1 MQIAISS
8 HKAREHAP
16 TGSPDNYIMAY
27 RTPPFRSSFPMLLAS
42 SLLLAQPISA
52 VAAEQVQCSASGTSW
67 SCEPMQPR
75 GELPPRPP
83 QTTPAPAPVSN
94 APVGIAAPAVTAA
107 AVTAPRVNEFS
118 QLDWVPREQLTSEQQ
133 AAIAPYCGGT
143 YVEPERSG
151 RDDETPFDQL
161 PVQASADSSRFEQGS
176 QTGVLEGD
184 VLLRQG
190 RLQASADQASFDQ
203 TNSSAQLKG
212 NVRLRDQGVLVL
224 GDQASMRIDN
234 GETRI
239 DNVQYVVH
247 EAGARGDAE
256 KLLRR
261 DDAVIVMT
269 NGSYTTCEPGQNTWS
284 LHSKDIELDREK
296 GWGEAKHVTLKVK
309 DVPVFY
315 TPYIYFPLDDRRHTG
330 LLPPSFSHSTDNGT
344 EIETPYYINIAPDYD
359 ATIYPRYM
367 SERGMQLEGE
377 FRYLKPDNAGSVS
390 AAYLNDTKYDE
401 NRWLYGWQHQGGL
414 SSRWSTE
421 VDYTDISDPF
431 YFQDLNSALD
441 VRSDTYVDQRAGVTY
456 RGDGWRFNAAVHGY
470 ELATITSLTPYERLP
485 QLRLDGADWLGNSGL
500 RFGYKAEYTYFDRDL
515 DSGFITGQDG
525 IQFDSLGNPI
535 LTPDENLVGLQ
546 RATGHRVSV
555 SPSLSYP
562 WRNNWA
568 FVTPS
573 VRTQSTYYD
582 LDFDSQTDGFDYAGA
597 NTTPSSTIPVASLDG
612 GLYFD
617 RQTNWFGNSLRQ
629 TLEPRAFYLYAPDED
644 QNDQPL
650 FDTNENTFSYNSLFR
665 DDRFSGNDRVGDA
678 NQLSLGVTSRALEND
693 GSERARGSFG
703 QVFYFRDRN
712 VQLLEPDGT
721 APEADTSSSS
731 AYAGEL
737 MYKVSDA
744 WRLNADA
751 LWDPDDSANDAGSLM
766 ANYQP
771 EPRKI
776 LNMGYRYRNNIN
788 TFNALTGSFDRDADQ
803 RIDQSDMSFMWPLGP
818 QWSVIG
824 RWQHDFAEDRTLEA
838 FGGLEYD
845 SCCWK
850 LRVVNRYWVDYNE
863 FESVAQDETNR
874 GIFLQIVLK
883 GLGSVTGNGV
893 DSLLDD
899 GIPGYRE
906 REKNAL

>member
-1 MQIAISS
+1 
-8 HKAREHAP
+8 
-16 TGSPDNYIMAY
+16 MAY

-42 SLLLAQPISA
+42 SLLLAQPISSF
-52 VAAEQVQCSASGTSW
+52 AASQVQCTPSGNSW
-67 SCEPMQPR
+67 SCEPIQAR
-75 GELPPRPP
+75 GELPPRPV
-83 QTTPAPAPVSN
+83 QATPPPPPVSN
-94 APVGIAAPAVTAA
+94 EPVGIAASAVAA
-107 AVTAPRVNEFS
+107 NDAGNNDYSR
-118 QLDWVPREQLTSEQQ
+118 LDWVPREQLSAEQQ

-161 PVQASADSSRFEQGS
+161 PVYASAESSRFEQGS

-184 VLLRQG
+184 VLMRQG
-190 RLQASADQASFDQ
+190 RLQARADQASFDQ
-203 TNSSAQLKG
+203 ANSSARLEG

-239 DNVQYVVH
+239 DNVDYVIH
-247 EAGARGDAE
+247 DARARGTAD
-256 KLLRR
+256 KLMRR
-261 DDAVIVMT
+261 DDGIIVMT
-269 NGSYTTCEPGQNTWS
+269 DGSYTTCEPGENTWS
-284 LHSKDIELDREK
+284 LHSKDIELDRDK
-296 GWGEAKHVTLKVK
+296 GWGEAKHVVLKVK

-315 TPYIYFPLDDRRHTG
+315 TPYIYFPLDDRRQTG
-330 LLPPSFSHSTDNGT
+330 LLTPSFSQSTDNGT

-359 ATIYPRYM
+359 ATLYPRYM
-367 SERGMQLEGE
+367 SERGLQMEGE
-377 FRYLKPDNAGSVS
+377 FRYLKPDNEGSLS
-390 AAYLNDTKYDE
+390 AAYLNDSKFNE
-401 NRWLYGWQHQGGL
+401 NRWLYGWQHEGGM
-414 SSRWSTE
+414 SSRWATE
-421 VDYTDISDPF
+421 VDFTDISDPF

-441 VRSDTYVDQRAGVTY
+441 VTSDTYVNQRAAVTY
-456 RGDGWRFNAAVHGY
+456 RGDGWRFQAAVHGY
-470 ELATITSLTPYERLP
+470 ELATITSLTPYQRLP
-485 QLRLDGADWLGNSGL
+485 QLRLDGADWLGDTGL
-500 RFGYKAEYTYFDRDL
+500 RFGYNAEYTYFDRDL
-515 DSGFITGQDG
+515 DSGFITGENG
-525 IQFDSLGNPI
+525 IQFDSAGNAI
-535 LTPDENLVGLQ
+535 LTPDENLIGLQ

-562 WRNNWA
+562 WRNSFA

-573 VRTQSTYYD
+573 VRVQSTYYD
-582 LDFDSQTDGFDYAGA
+582 LDFDARSGDGFNYGNA
-597 NTTPSSTIPVASLDG
+597 NTTPSSTIPITSLDS

-617 RQTNWFGNSLRQ
+617 RETSWFGNNLRQ

-678 NQLSLGVTSRALEND
+678 NQLALGVTSRALEED
-693 GSERARGSFG
+693 GTERARGSLG

-712 VQLLEPDGT
+712 VQLLEADGT
-721 APEADTSSSS
+721 EPDADTSSSS
-731 AYAGEL
+731 AYAAEL
-737 MYKVSDA
+737 MYRVSDA
-744 WRLNADA
+744 WRLNADM
-751 LWDPDDSANDAGSLM
+751 LWDPDNSGSDAGRFM

-788 TFNALTGSFDRDADQ
+788 TFNALTGSFDRDVDR
-803 RIDQSDMSFMWPLGP
+803 RIDQSDMSFMWPLNP
-818 QWSVIG
+818 QWSLIG
-824 RWQHDFAEDRTLEA
+824 RWQHDFADDRTLEA
-838 FGGLEYD
+838 LGGLEYD

-863 FESVAQDETNR
+863 FESVARDEANR

-883 GLGSVTGNGV
+883 GLGSVTGNDV
-893 DSLLDD
+893 DSLLGD

>member
-1 MQIAISS
+1 
-8 HKAREHAP
+8 
-16 TGSPDNYIMAY
+16 MAY

-42 SLLLAQPISA
+42 SLLLAQPISSF
-52 VAAEQVQCSASGTSW
+52 AASQVQCTPSGNSW
-67 SCEPMQPR
+67 SCEPIQAR
-75 GELPPRPP
+75 GELPPRPV
-83 QTTPAPAPVSN
+83 QATPPPPPVSN
-94 APVGIAAPAVTAA
+94 EPVGIAASAVAA
-107 AVTAPRVNEFS
+107 NDAGNNDYSR
-118 QLDWVPREQLTSEQQ
+118 LDWVPREQLSAEQQ

-161 PVQASADSSRFEQGS
+161 PVYASAESSRFEQGS

-184 VLLRQG
+184 VLMRQG
-190 RLQASADQASFDQ
+190 RLQARADQASFDQ
-203 TNSSAQLKG
+203 ANSSARLEG

-239 DNVQYVVH
+239 DNVDYVIH
-247 EAGARGDAE
+247 DARARGTAD
-256 KLLRR
+256 KLMRR
-261 DDAVIVMT
+261 DDGIIVMT
-269 NGSYTTCEPGQNTWS
+269 DGSYTTCEPGENTWS
-284 LHSKDIELDREK
+284 LHSKDIELDRDK
-296 GWGEAKHVTLKVK
+296 GWGEAKHVVLKVK

-315 TPYIYFPLDDRRHTG
+315 TPYIYFPLDDRRQTG
-330 LLPPSFSHSTDNGT
+330 LLTPSFSQSTDNGT

-359 ATIYPRYM
+359 ATLYPRYM
-367 SERGMQLEGE
+367 SERGLQMEGE
-377 FRYLKPDNAGSVS
+377 FRYLKPDNEGSLS
-390 AAYLNDTKYDE
+390 AAYLNDSKFNE
-401 NRWLYGWQHQGGL
+401 NRWLYGWQHEGGM
-414 SSRWSTE
+414 SSRWATE
-421 VDYTDISDPF
+421 VDFTDISDPF

-441 VRSDTYVDQRAGVTY
+441 VTSDTYVNQRAAVTY
-456 RGDGWRFNAAVHGY
+456 RGDGWRFQAAVHGY
-470 ELATITSLTPYERLP
+470 ELATITSLTPYQRLP
-485 QLRLDGADWLGNSGL
+485 QLRLDGADWLGDTGL
-500 RFGYKAEYTYFDRDL
+500 RFGYNAEYTYFDRDL
-515 DSGFITGQDG
+515 DSGFITGENG
-525 IQFDSLGNPI
+525 IQFDSAGNAI
-535 LTPDENLVGLQ
+535 LTPDENLIGLQ

-562 WRNNWA
+562 WRNSFA

-573 VRTQSTYYD
+573 VRVQSTYYD
-582 LDFDSQTDGFDYAGA
+582 LDFDARSGDGFNYGNA
-597 NTTPSSTIPVASLDG
+597 NTTPSSTIPITSLDS

-617 RQTNWFGNSLRQ
+617 RETSWFGNNLRQ

-678 NQLSLGVTSRALEND
+678 NQLALGVTSRALEED
-693 GSERARGSFG
+693 GTERARGSLG

-712 VQLLEPDGT
+712 VQLLEADGT
-721 APEADTSSSS
+721 EPDADTSSSS
-731 AYAGEL
+731 AYAAEL
-737 MYKVSDA
+737 MYRVSDA
-744 WRLNADA
+744 WRLNADM
-751 LWDPDDSANDAGSLM
+751 LWDPDNSGSDAGSFM

-788 TFNALTGSFDRDADQ
+788 TFNALTGSFDRDVDR
-803 RIDQSDMSFMWPLGP
+803 RIDQSDMSFMWPLNP
-818 QWSVIG
+818 QWSLIG
-824 RWQHDFAEDRTLEA
+824 RWQHDFADDRTLEA
-838 FGGLEYD
+838 LGGLEYD

-863 FESVAQDETNR
+863 FESVARDEANR

-883 GLGSVTGNGV
+883 GLGSVTGNDV
-893 DSLLDD
+893 DSLLGD

>member
-1 MQIAISS
+1 
-8 HKAREHAP
+8 
-16 TGSPDNYIMAY
+16 MAY

-42 SLLLAQPISA
+42 SLLLAQPISSF
-52 VAAEQVQCSASGTSW
+52 AANQVQCTPSGNSW
-67 SCEPMQPR
+67 SCEPIQAR
-75 GELPPRPP
+75 GELPPRPV
-83 QTTPAPAPVSN
+83 QATPPPPPVSN
-94 APVGIAAPAVTAA
+94 EPVGIAASAVAA
-107 AVTAPRVNEFS
+107 NDAGNNDYSR
-118 QLDWVPREQLTSEQQ
+118 LDWVPREQLSAEQQ

-151 RDDETPFDQL
+151 RNDETPFDQL
-161 PVQASADSSRFEQGS
+161 PVYASAESSRFEQGS

-184 VLLRQG
+184 VLMRQG
-190 RLQASADQASFDQ
+190 RLQARADQASFDQ
-203 TNSSAQLKG
+203 ANSSARLEG

-239 DNVQYVVH
+239 DNVDYVIH
-247 EAGARGDAE
+247 DARARGTAD
-256 KLLRR
+256 KLMRR
-261 DDAVIVMT
+261 DDGIIVMT
-269 NGSYTTCEPGQNTWS
+269 DGSYTTCEPGENTWS
-284 LHSKDIELDREK
+284 LHSKDIELDRDK
-296 GWGEAKHVTLKVK
+296 GWGEAKHVVLKVK

-315 TPYIYFPLDDRRHTG
+315 TPYIYFPLDDRRQTG
-330 LLPPSFSHSTDNGT
+330 LLTPSFSQSTDNGT

-359 ATIYPRYM
+359 ATLYPRYM
-367 SERGMQLEGE
+367 SERGLQMEGE
-377 FRYLKPDNAGSVS
+377 FRYLKPDNEGSLS
-390 AAYLNDTKYDE
+390 AAYLNDSKFNE
-401 NRWLYGWQHQGGL
+401 NRWLYGWQHEGGM
-414 SSRWSTE
+414 SSRWATE
-421 VDYTDISDPF
+421 VDFTDISDPF

-441 VRSDTYVDQRAGVTY
+441 VTSDTYVNQRAAVTY
-456 RGDGWRFNAAVHGY
+456 RGDGWRFQAAVHGY
-470 ELATITSLTPYERLP
+470 ELATITSLTPYQRLP
-485 QLRLDGADWLGNSGL
+485 QLRLDGADWLGDTGL
-500 RFGYKAEYTYFDRDL
+500 RFGYNAEYTYFDRDL
-515 DSGFITGQDG
+515 DSGFITGENG
-525 IQFDSLGNPI
+525 IQFDSAGNAI
-535 LTPDENLVGLQ
+535 LTPDENLIGLQ

-562 WRNNWA
+562 WRNSFA

-573 VRTQSTYYD
+573 VRVQSTYYD
-582 LDFDSQTDGFDYAGA
+582 LDFDARSGDGFNYGNA
-597 NTTPSSTIPVASLDG
+597 NTTPSSTIPITSLDS

-617 RQTNWFGNSLRQ
+617 RETSWFGNNLRQ

-678 NQLSLGVTSRALEND
+678 NQLALGVTSRALEED
-693 GSERARGSFG
+693 GTERARGSLG

-712 VQLLEPDGT
+712 VQLLEADGT
-721 APEADTSSSS
+721 EPDADTSSSS
-731 AYAGEL
+731 AYAAEL
-737 MYKVSDA
+737 MYRVSDA
-744 WRLNADA
+744 WRLNADM
-751 LWDPDDSANDAGSLM
+751 LWDPDNSGSDAGSFM

-788 TFNALTGSFDRDADQ
+788 TFNALTGSFDRDVDR
-803 RIDQSDMSFMWPLGP
+803 RIDQSDMSFMWPLNP
-818 QWSVIG
+818 QWSLIG
-824 RWQHDFAEDRTLEA
+824 RWQHDFADDRTLEA
-838 FGGLEYD
+838 LGGLEYD

-863 FESVAQDETNR
+863 FESVARDEANR

-883 GLGSVTGNGV
+883 GLGSVTGNDV
-893 DSLLDD
+893 DSLLGD

>member
-1 MQIAISS
+1 
-8 HKAREHAP
+8 
-16 TGSPDNYIMAY
+16 MAY

-42 SLLLAQPISA
+42 SLLLAQPISSF
-52 VAAEQVQCSASGTSW
+52 AASQVQCTPSGNSW
-67 SCEPMQPR
+67 SCEPIQAR
-75 GELPPRPP
+75 GELPPRPV
-83 QTTPAPAPVSN
+83 QATPPPPPVSN
-94 APVGIAAPAVTAA
+94 EPVGIAASAVAA
-107 AVTAPRVNEFS
+107 NDAGNNDYSR
-118 QLDWVPREQLTSEQQ
+118 LDWVPREQLSAEQQ

-161 PVQASADSSRFEQGS
+161 PVYASAESSRFEQGS

-184 VLLRQG
+184 VLMRQG
-190 RLQASADQASFDQ
+190 RLQARADQASFDQ
-203 TNSSAQLKG
+203 ANSSARLEG

-239 DNVQYVVH
+239 DNVDYVIH
-247 EAGARGDAE
+247 DARARGTAD
-256 KLLRR
+256 KLMRR
-261 DDAVIVMT
+261 DDGIIVMT
-269 NGSYTTCEPGQNTWS
+269 DGSYTTCEPGENTWS
-284 LHSKDIELDREK
+284 LHSKDIELDRDK
-296 GWGEAKHVTLKVK
+296 GWGEAKHVVLKVK

-315 TPYIYFPLDDRRHTG
+315 TPYIYFPLDDRRQTG
-330 LLPPSFSHSTDNGT
+330 LLTPSFSQSTDNGT

-359 ATIYPRYM
+359 ATLYPRYM
-367 SERGMQLEGE
+367 SERGLQMEGE
-377 FRYLKPDNAGSVS
+377 FRYLKPDNEGSLS
-390 AAYLNDTKYDE
+390 AAYLNDSKFNE
-401 NRWLYGWQHQGGL
+401 NRWLYGWQHEGGM
-414 SSRWSTE
+414 SSRWATE
-421 VDYTDISDPF
+421 VDFTDISDPF

-441 VRSDTYVDQRAGVTY
+441 VTSDTYVNQRAAVTY
-456 RGDGWRFNAAVHGY
+456 RGDGWRFQAAVHGY
-470 ELATITSLTPYERLP
+470 ELATITSLTPYQRLP
-485 QLRLDGADWLGNSGL
+485 QLRLDGADWLGDTGL
-500 RFGYKAEYTYFDRDL
+500 RFGYNAEYTYFDRDL
-515 DSGFITGQDG
+515 DSGFITGENG
-525 IQFDSLGNPI
+525 IQFDSAGNAI
-535 LTPDENLVGLQ
+535 LTPDENLIGLQ

-562 WRNNWA
+562 WRNSFA

-573 VRTQSTYYD
+573 VRVQSTYYD
-582 LDFDSQTDGFDYAGA
+582 LDFDARSGDGFNYGNA
-597 NTTPSSTIPVASLDG
+597 NTTPSSTIPITSLDS

-617 RQTNWFGNSLRQ
+617 RETSWFGNNLRQ

-678 NQLSLGVTSRALEND
+678 NQLALGVTSRALEED
-693 GSERARGSFG
+693 GTERARGSLG

-712 VQLLEPDGT
+712 VQLLEQDGT
-721 APEADTSSSS
+721 KPDADTSSSS
-731 AYAGEL
+731 AYAAEL
-737 MYKVSDA
+737 MYRVSDA
-744 WRLNADA
+744 WRLNADM
-751 LWDPDDSANDAGSLM
+751 LWDPDNSGSDAGSFM

-788 TFNALTGSFDRDADQ
+788 TFNALTGSFDRDVDR
-803 RIDQSDMSFMWPLGP
+803 RIDQSDMSFMWPLNP
-818 QWSVIG
+818 QWSLIG
-824 RWQHDFAEDRTLEA
+824 RWQHDFADDRTLEA
-838 FGGLEYD
+838 LGGLEYD

-863 FESVAQDETNR
+863 FESVARDEANR

-883 GLGSVTGNGV
+883 GLGSVTGNDV
-893 DSLLDD
+893 DSLLGD

>member
-1 MQIAISS
+1 
-8 HKAREHAP
+8 
-16 TGSPDNYIMAY
+16 MAY

-42 SLLLAQPISA
+42 SLLLAQPISSF
-52 VAAEQVQCSASGTSW
+52 AASQVQCTPSGNSW
-67 SCEPMQPR
+67 SCEPIQAR
-75 GELPPRPP
+75 GELPPRPV
-83 QTTPAPAPVSN
+83 QATPPPPPVSN
-94 APVGIAAPAVTAA
+94 EPVGIAASAVAA
-107 AVTAPRVNEFS
+107 NDAGNNDYSR
-118 QLDWVPREQLTSEQQ
+118 LDWVPREQLSAEQQ

-161 PVQASADSSRFEQGS
+161 PVYASAESSRFEQGS

-184 VLLRQG
+184 VLMRQG
-190 RLQASADQASFDQ
+190 RLQARADQASFDQ
-203 TNSSAQLKG
+203 ANSSARLEG

-239 DNVQYVVH
+239 DNVDYVIH
-247 EAGARGDAE
+247 DARARGTAD
-256 KLLRR
+256 KLMRR
-261 DDAVIVMT
+261 DDGIIVMT
-269 NGSYTTCEPGQNTWS
+269 DGSYTTCEPGENTWS
-284 LHSKDIELDREK
+284 LHSKDIELDRDK
-296 GWGEAKHVTLKVK
+296 GWGEAKHVVLKVK

-315 TPYIYFPLDDRRHTG
+315 TPYIYFPLDDRRQAG
-330 LLPPSFSHSTDNGT
+330 LLTPSFSQSTDNGT

-359 ATIYPRYM
+359 ATLYPRYM
-367 SERGMQLEGE
+367 SERGLQMEGE
-377 FRYLKPDNAGSVS
+377 FRYLKPDNEGSLS
-390 AAYLNDTKYDE
+390 AAYLNDSKFNE
-401 NRWLYGWQHQGGL
+401 NRWLYGWQHEGGM
-414 SSRWSTE
+414 SSRWATE
-421 VDYTDISDPF
+421 VDFTDISDPF

-441 VRSDTYVDQRAGVTY
+441 VTSDTYVNQRAAVTY
-456 RGDGWRFNAAVHGY
+456 RGDGWRFQAAVHGY
-470 ELATITSLTPYERLP
+470 ELATITSLTPYQRLP
-485 QLRLDGADWLGNSGL
+485 QLRLDGADWLGDTGL
-500 RFGYKAEYTYFDRDL
+500 RFGYNAEYTYFDRDL
-515 DSGFITGQDG
+515 DSGFITGENG
-525 IQFDSLGNPI
+525 IQFDSAGNAI
-535 LTPDENLVGLQ
+535 LTPDENLIGLQ

-562 WRNNWA
+562 WRNSFA

-573 VRTQSTYYD
+573 VRVQSTYYD
-582 LDFDSQTDGFDYAGA
+582 LDFDARSGDGFNYGNA
-597 NTTPSSTIPVASLDG
+597 NTTPSSTIPITSLDS

-617 RQTNWFGNSLRQ
+617 RETSWFGNNLRQ

-678 NQLSLGVTSRALEND
+678 NQLALGVTSRALEED
-693 GSERARGSFG
+693 GTERARGSLG

-712 VQLLEPDGT
+712 VQLLEADGT
-721 APEADTSSSS
+721 EPDADTSSSS
-731 AYAGEL
+731 AYAAEL
-737 MYKVSDA
+737 MYRVSDA
-744 WRLNADA
+744 WRLNADM
-751 LWDPDDSANDAGSLM
+751 LWDPDNSGSDAGSFM

-788 TFNALTGSFDRDADQ
+788 TFNALTGSFDRDVDR
-803 RIDQSDMSFMWPLGP
+803 RIDQSDMSFMWPLNP
-818 QWSVIG
+818 QWSLIG
-824 RWQHDFAEDRTLEA
+824 RWQHDFADDRTLEA
-838 FGGLEYD
+838 LGGLEYD

-863 FESVAQDETNR
+863 FESVARDEANR

-883 GLGSVTGNGV
+883 GLGSVTGNDV
-893 DSLLDD
+893 DSLLGD

>member
-1 MQIAISS
+1 
-8 HKAREHAP
+8 
-16 TGSPDNYIMAY
+16 MAY

-52 VAAEQVQCSASGTSW
+52 FAANQVQCRASGTSW
-67 SCEPMQPR
+67 SCEPVQAR

-83 QTTPAPAPVSN
+83 QPRPLPAPVSD
-94 APVGIAAPAVTAA
+94 APVGITAPAAAAGVAAAATQAAP
-107 AVTAPRVNEFS
+107 RNDFS
-118 QLDWVPREQLTSEQQ
+118 RLDWVPREQLTAEQQ

-143 YVEPERSG
+143 YVEPARSG
-151 RDDETPFDQL
+151 RDDETPFDEL
-161 PVQASADSSRFEQGS
+161 PVYASADSSRFEQGS

-190 RLQASADQASFDQ
+190 RLQARSDQASFDQ
-203 TNSSAQLKG
+203 ANSSARLEG
-212 NVRLRDQGVLVL
+212 NVQLRDQGVLVL
-224 GDQASMRIDN
+224 GDTASMRIDN

-239 DNVQYVVH
+239 DNVEYVVH
-247 EAGARGDAE
+247 AARARGTAD
-256 KLLRR
+256 KLMRR

-269 NGSYTTCEPGQNTWS
+269 DGSYTTCEPGENTWS

-315 TPYIYFPLDDRRHTG
+315 SPYLYFPLDDRRQTG
-330 LLPPSFSHSTDNGT
+330 LLTPSISHSTDNGT

-359 ATIYPRYM
+359 ATLYPRYL

-377 FRYLKPDNAGSVS
+377 FRYLKPDNEGKLS

-401 NRWLYGWQHQGGL
+401 NRWLYGWQHKGGL

-441 VRSDTYVDQRAGVTY
+441 VRSDTYVDQRAAATY
-456 RGDGWRFNAAVHGY
+456 RGDGWRFQAAVHDY

-485 QLRLDGADWLGNSGL
+485 QLRLDGADWLGDSGL

-515 DSGFITGQDG
+515 SSGFITGQDG
-525 IQFDSLGNPI
+525 VQFDSQGNPI
-535 LTPDENLVGLQ
+535 LTPDENLIGLQ

-573 VRTQSTYYD
+573 VRTQTTYYD
-582 LDFDSQTDGFDYAGA
+582 LDFDARADGFDYGDA
-597 NTTPSSTIPVASLDG
+597 NNTPSSTIPVASLDG

-617 RQTNWFGNSLRQ
+617 RQTSWFGNSLRQ
-629 TLEPRAFYLYAPDED
+629 TLEPRAFYLYAPYENQD
-644 QNDQPL
+644 DQPL

-693 GSERARGSFG
+693 GTERARGSFG
-703 QVFYFRDRN
+703 QVFYFRDRE
-712 VQLLEPDGT
+712 VQLLEADGT

-731 AYAGEL
+731 AYAAEV
-737 MYKVSDA
+737 MYQVSDA
-744 WRLNADA
+744 WRLNADV
-751 LWDPDDSANDAGSLM
+751 LWDPDDSGSDAGSVM

-788 TFNALTGSFDRDADQ
+788 TFNALTGTFDRDVDQ
-803 RIDQSDMSFMWPLGP
+803 RIDQSDLSFMWPLNP
-818 QWSVIG
+818 QWSLIG

-883 GLGSVTGNGV
+883 GLGSVTGNDV

-906 REKNAL
+906 REDNAL